1 MDQNL
6 SLGGVC
12 SRLAFIEKMREGLVR
27 FPRSPQPHS
36 LALISVDRVEF
47 LNDTYDDLT
56 NPTNPQI
63 LKAVTDRLRHAVRAT
78 DFLFRYG
85 DHELVVVLPKTPL
98 SGATTM
104 AERLH
109 KLVDSTNFYC
119 ESFAFKVQ
127 LVTAIAPVYPQDT
140 LETILARTGQTL
152 ETARERSCKQVRSQS
167 AVQENFEEQ

>member
-1 MDQNL
+1 
-6 SLGGVC
+6 
-12 SRLAFIEKMREGLVR
+12 
-27 FPRSPQPHS
+27 
-36 LALISVDRVEF
+36 
-47 LNDTYDDLT
+47 
-56 NPTNPQI
+56 
-63 LKAVTDRLRHAVRAT
+63 
-78 DFLFRYG
+78 
-85 DHELVVVLPKTPL
+85 
-98 SGATTM
+98 M